1 MIKSMNWKP
10 EEEIHENLTLDEC
23 REVLKSPVSCLWV
36 DISNAKNEEGL
47 KILKDLFNFHPL
59 AIADALEEMHAP
71 KIDDWHDYL
80 VMVSRVIDP
89 QAGQD
94 AEITTQE
101 VDLFIGKNYVV
112 SYHPQESQ
120 TIQKVWET
128 ARKDNRVFQ
137 RGSAFLLYLLLD
149 ATADDFIINTD
160 QLELRLNDIE
170 DQLFNDP
177 DPSLLEDI
185 FALKRSV
192 LHLRQSISPL
202 REGLNKLSR
211 GDYEVLGHQ
220 PSMFFQDVYDHF
232 LRLHDITENLLDLTG
247 STLEIYLSVVNNRM
261 NSVMKTLTIITT
273 LFMPISFLAGFFG
286 MNFFQ
291 PSPGFEVWIR
301 GPVIWIVLLASV
313 LFPFFMLIYIHK
325 KGWMK

>member
-1 MIKSMNWKP
+1 MIKILNWQ
-10 EEEIHENLTLDEC
+10 ISGRITDNLSLDEC
-23 REVLKSPVSCLWV
+23 RVALKASKDCLWV
-36 DISNAKNEEGL
+36 DISESSNEES
-47 KILKDLFNFHPL
+47 IEVLKDIFSFHPL
-59 AIADALEEMHAP
+59 AIADALEETHVP

-80 VMVSRVIDP
+80 TMVTRVIDP

-112 SYHPQESQ
+112 SYHPQESK

-137 RGSAFLLYLLLD
+137 RGSAYILYLLLD
-149 ATADDFIINTD
+149 ETSNDFITNTD
-160 QLELRLNDIE
+160 HLELRLNDIE

-202 REGLNKLSR
+202 RGVLNKLSR

-220 PSMFFQDVYDHF
+220 PSMYFQDIYDHF
-232 LRLHDITENLLDLTG
+232 LRLHDITENLLELTN
-247 STLEIYLSVVNNRM
+247 STLEIYLSIVNNRM
-261 NSVMKTLTIITT
+261 NGVMKTLTIITT

-286 MNFFQ
+286 MNFFK
-291 PSPGFEVWIR
+291 PSLGFEGWTSQ
-301 GPVIWIVLLASV
+301 PVFWIVLFGSI
-313 LFPFFMLIYIHK
+313 LFPFFMLTYIHK